1 MAKADDLRQRISVR
15 VGPQPTSLA
24 EPAELVNLTT
34 FRLCLG
40 PVKTA
45 DYPAIASLNADPA
58 VQRFLCLSKVPP
70 TYEEA
75 LVDLPCFLSTPAP
88 TGGGIWCICNRSTTD
103 FLGLILLLYAEN
115 YSKIELGYRLLPK
128 FWGHGYVTEA
138 GFTVVN
144 HAFTNLG
151 LTELCAIIHPDN
163 TASKSVAEKLGF
175 LRIGCINQLGYGLD
189 HYTLMRDSL
198 ISSDSQKAATN

>member
-1 MAKADDLRQRISVR
+1 MAKAENLRQQIPVRAGAQSTSPNKPNVLDSLMTPRLRLGSV
-15 VGPQPTSLA
+15 TKS
-24 EPAELVNLTT
+24 
-34 FRLCLG
+34 
-40 PVKTA
+40 
-45 DYPAIASLNADPA
+45 DYPAIASLNSNPA
-58 VQRFLCLSKVPP
+58 VQRFLCLSKAPP

-75 LVDLPCFLSTPAP
+75 LADLPCFLSIPAP
-88 TGGGIWCICNRSTTD
+88 PGGGIWCICNRSTTD

-128 FWGHGYVTEA
+128 FWNHGYVTEA
-138 GFTVVN
+138 GCAVVN
-144 HAFTNLG
+144 YAFTNLG

-163 TASKSVAEKLGF
+163 TASKTVAEKLGF
-175 LRIGCINQLGYGLD
+175 LRIDCTTRLGFNLD